1 MLTSADTL
9 MLLTSDLGTWS
20 TDPSRP
26 NYANPAYV
34 RMAPRWQLVED
45 IRAGT
50 IAIRQ
55 KRQFYLPRFEAE
67 TIEDWQARVGMTFVM
82 DHYATTITEHVGLV
96 FAVPPK
102 LGQDVPAKIVALTE
116 DIDGEGNH
124 LDVFAETALDNAL
137 HQGHCV
143 LFTDY
148 PVADHIKT
156 KADEKTAQVRPYV
169 TLYRASDV
177 LSWRT
182 VTVGG
187 VKTLV
192 QIVLRESG
200 TDANGE
206 FGTQPVTRYREI
218 KQDVYYDQITGR
230 ATGLGAITWRAW
242 KEKSAATPSDT
253 APNASIADDAFV
265 PDGQGEIK
273 GPTRICARIVYGG
286 QKVGYL
292 ESIPHLM
299 GLAFSNIEETQVA
312 SDYANIMHKCNVPT
326 PIFIGRNTSPD
337 ANGQTVQ
344 MGQGIDIPQG
354 GDAKMLEP
362 SGVAINAT
370 RVRIEDLRAQMRRQ
384 GATTGDETGKV
395 MTAIEAKIY
404 AKQRNA
410 KLQRAARSLQDA
422 LEGVLSDMAAF
433 MGLPDGGSVAIS
445 QNFSEEGIDPTYL
458 TVLVTAYAQGA
469 LPLDA
474 LLHALETGKL
484 PDDFSS
490 TDSALKLIADEMA
503 RQDAAA
509 EQAKAMAANPQPANG
524 GGGPD
529 GNGGNGVAPV
539 PAEHPIPVAAHTRQA
554 PGAAA
559 A

>member
-1 MLTSADTL
+1 MLTTADTL
-9 MLLTSDLGTWS
+9 LLLTSDLGTWS

-26 NYANPAYV
+26 NYACPAYV

-45 IRAGT
+45 VRGGT
-50 IAIRQ
+50 IPIRQ

-67 TIEDWQARVGMTFVM
+67 TIQDWQARVGMTFVA

-96 FAVPPK
+96 FSTPPK
-102 LGQDVPAKIVALTE
+102 LGDDVPAKIEALTE

-124 LDVFAETALDNAL
+124 FDVFAQTAFDTAL

-156 KADEKTAQVRPYV
+156 MADEKAMQARPYV
-169 TLYRASDV
+169 TLYKASDV

-187 VKTLV
+187 AKVLV

-200 TDANGE
+200 TDPDGE
-206 FGTQPVTRYREI
+206 FGTRPCTRYREI
-218 KQDVYYDQITGR
+218 KQDVSYDEFTGR
-230 ATGLGAITWRAW
+230 ATALGAITWRAW
-242 KEKSAATPSDT
+242 TEKVSATPSDT
-253 APNASIADDAFV
+253 APVASVADDAFQ
-265 PDGQGEIK
+265 PAGEGVIT
-273 GPTRICARIVYGG
+273 GPSRICARVVYGG

-299 GLAFSNIEETQVA
+299 GLAFSNIEETQVS
-312 SDYANIMHKCNVPT
+312 SDYANIMHKVNVPT
-326 PIFIGRNTSPD
+326 PVFIGRNTSPD
-337 ANGQTVQ
+337 ASGQTVQ
-344 MGQGIDIPQG
+344 MGQGIDIPAG

-362 SGVAINAT
+362 TGNALGAT
-370 RVRIEDLRAQMRRQ
+370 RQRIEDLRAQMRRQ
-384 GATTGDETGKV
+384 GATSGDETGKV

-422 LEGVLSDMAAF
+422 LEGALADMAAF
-433 MGLPDGGSVAIS
+433 MGLPDGGSVEVN
-445 QNFSEEGIDPTYL
+445 QNYSEQGIDPAYL
-458 TVLVTAYAQGA
+458 TVLVTAYSQGA

-474 LLHALETGKL
+474 LLHALETGTL
-484 PDDFSS
+484 PDDFTA
-490 TDSALKLIADEMA
+490 TDSAMHLIADEIA
-503 RQDAAA
+503 KQDAAA
-509 EQAKAMAANPQPANG
+509 AEAKKLAESP
-524 GGGPD
+524 
-529 GNGGNGVAPV
+529 APV
-539 PAEHPIPVAAHTRQA
+539 IAQQMGGQPIAA
-554 PGAAA
+554 
-559 A
+559 